1 MNQEKFTVKTQE
13 AIMEA
18 QRLVTKYNHPVLEP
32 EHLLLALLTQQDGII
47 PPLVDKLGAGKDLL
61 ISETERLLQRL
72 ARAYGGVA
80 QVSLSNATYQILNE
94 AEKEADNLKDEYIST
109 EHIFI
114 AIALSDTECGRMLK
128 GHGITKDSILQ
139 TLVAIRG
146 NQRVTDQNPEG
157 KFQTLEKYCRDLTEL
172 ARRDKLDPVI
182 GRDEEIRRV
191 MQVLSRRTK
200 NNPVL
205 IGEPGVGKTA
215 VVEGL
220 ARRIVAGDVPDSLKN
235 KKLLAPAAWTLAV
248 PASVSGACKGAGQLQ
263 SKGKLSCISR
273 PLYKYG
279 AGQSV
284 PDHLFLKELNCLLMS
299 DYILKHSS

>member
-18 QRLVTKYNHPVLEP
+18 QHLVTKYNHPVLEP

-109 EHIFI
+109 EHIFM
-114 AIALSDTECGRMLK
+114 AIAMSDTECGRMLK
-128 GHGITKDSILQ
+128 GRGITKDSILR

-182 GRDEEIRRV
+182 
-191 MQVLSRRTK
+191 
-200 NNPVL
+200 
-205 IGEPGVGKTA
+205 
-215 VVEGL
+215 
-220 ARRIVAGDVPDSLKN
+220 
-235 KKLLAPAAWTLAV
+235 
-248 PASVSGACKGAGQLQ
+248 
-263 SKGKLSCISR
+263 
-273 PLYKYG
+273 
-279 AGQSV
+279 
-284 PDHLFLKELNCLLMS
+284 
-299 DYILKHSS
+299 